1 MSTRRLV
8 PHHSGSV
15 ITCKRSMD
23 YERRLQR
30 SDQWKSLE
38 AQGQCFM
45 GARAVAA
52 GLADE
57 MVQDLAAVIEDLEA
71 GS

>member
-1 MSTRRLV
+1 MEARE
-8 PHHSGSV
+8 GSCSKIRIMGDFTAEV
-15 ITCKRSMD
+15 GA
-23 YERRLQR
+23 ERREE
-30 SDQWKSLE
+30 WT
-38 AQGQCFM
+38 QGQCFM

>member
-1 MSTRRLV
+1 MGDFTAEV
-8 PHHSGSV
+8 GA
-15 ITCKRSMD
+15 
-23 YERRLQR
+23 ERREE
-30 SDQWKSLE
+30 WT
-38 AQGQCFM
+38 QGQCFM